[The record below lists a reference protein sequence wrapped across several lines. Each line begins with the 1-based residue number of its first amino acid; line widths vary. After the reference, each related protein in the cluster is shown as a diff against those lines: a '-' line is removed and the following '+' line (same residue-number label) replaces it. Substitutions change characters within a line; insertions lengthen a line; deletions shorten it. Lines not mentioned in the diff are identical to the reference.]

1 MKPKDL
7 ILRCY
12 AARETDGSWYGI
24 CLDLN
29 LFAQADTVEDVQTKL
44 HAMIKDYTREAF
56 TEDKQFISSLIPRK
70 APFSFFARYYF
81 ASVFSLFHRMK
92 NTRTFNDPLPL
103 VPA

>member
-1 MKPKDL
+1 MKAKEL
-7 ILRCY
+7 LLRCY
-12 AARETDGSWYGI
+12 AAKETDGSWYAI

-29 LFAQADTVEDVQTKL
+29 LFAQADSLQDVKVKL
-44 HAMIKDYTREAF
+44 HTMLKEYITEAV
-56 TEDKQFISSLIPRK
+56 TVDKEYAGSLLCRK

-81 ASVFSLFHRMK
+81 AYIMNLFHTLK

>member
-1 MKPKDL
+1 MKAKDL

-12 AARETDGSWYGI
+12 AAKEADGSWYAI

-29 LFAQADTVEDVQTKL
+29 LFAQADSLQDVKIKL
-44 HAMIKDYTREAF
+44 HSMLKEYIAEAV
-56 TEDKQFISSLIPRK
+56 TVDKEYAGALLRRK

-81 ASVFSLFHRMK
+81 VYILNLFHTFK
-92 NTRTFNDPLPL
+92 NIRTFNDPLPL